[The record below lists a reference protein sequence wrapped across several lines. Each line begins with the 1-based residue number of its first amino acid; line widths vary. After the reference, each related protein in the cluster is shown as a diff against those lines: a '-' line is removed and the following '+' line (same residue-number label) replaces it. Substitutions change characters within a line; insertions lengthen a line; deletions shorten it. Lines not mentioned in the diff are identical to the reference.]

1 MLDLTRNLLDW
12 FHKKA
17 KELNIKRVALGIS
30 GGKDST
36 VTAGLGV
43 EVFGPENVYG
53 LSMPNGV
60 QADIDDAKKV
70 IDYLRINSSTLNIKT
85 AFDSI
90 GGEIC
95 GFENSDVAK
104 TNLPARLRMAALYAY
119 AQTRDALVLNT
130 CNLSEDCVGYATLF
144 GDSCGSLAP
153 ISHLTTEEVVAVGDD
168 LGLPFELV
176 HKTPVDGLQPLT
188 DEQKLGFT
196 YHELN
201 EYIRKGIKGPHYLK
215 MLAMYQQNKFKTEII
230 RIPYFDPQLPNY
242 FEIGDNT

>member
-1 MLDLTRNLLDW
+1 MQELTKNLLDW
-12 FHKKA
+12 FKRKA
-17 KELNIKRVALGIS
+17 DELQISRVALGIS

-36 VTAGLGV
+36 VVAGLGV
-43 EVFGPENVYG
+43 AVFGKDNVFG

-60 QADIDDAKKV
+60 QSDIADAVRV
-70 IDYLRINSSTLNIKT
+70 IEHLGIHSATVNIKT
-85 AFDSI
+85 AFDGIADQVS
-90 GGEIC
+90 
-95 GFENSDVAK
+95 GFNDSDVAK

-119 AQTRDALVLNT
+119 AQTNDALVLNT

-153 ISHLTTEEVVAVGDD
+153 ISHLTTEEVMAVGDD
-168 LGLPFELV
+168 LGLPYDLV

-201 EYIRKGIKGPHYLK
+201 EYIRKGIKGSHYEK
-215 MLAMYQQNKFKTEII
+215 MLAMYRKNKFKTEII
-230 RIPYFDPQLPNY
+230 QIPYFDPQLPNY
-242 FEIGDNT
+242 FEIGE